1 MASNPYV
8 QVLVSAFVALGV
20 SVAQGA
26 TLSVGPG
33 GKYDYSTIQSAIDAA
48 GNGDEVLV
56 APGTYTG
63 SGLTPVVNTRGK
75 AIHVRSAYGQD
86 VTIIDGQSSRQCLRI
101 NKGESSST
109 IIEGFAIRNGHVP
122 EGENSGGGGA
132 QIYWSS
138 PIVRGCRFES
148 NHSFGWEWYGSNGGA
163 AHIRGGAPTF
173 EQCEFYNNSTDGNGG
188 ALYLS
193 DACVVTLNAVEVY
206 NNSALKGGGVYLT
219 GQSTAIFTDSMLNS
233 NNAQYYGGAVYLVN
247 FSSLQIETSTVDNNS
262 AGYMGGGVYDQ
273 CASFQV
279 SGTQFRSNWAP
290 QGGGGIAVNCGDG
303 VVQSCSFEWNDAD
316 GSSGPAIYIEQI
328 GTLVLGGSSICG
340 SGQDPI
346 DGEYIDKGGNGIHGS
361 CSLGAC
367 CTNNICVMLDMETCS
382 LVGGVHQGLDTDC
395 LVEGC
400 PETCFDVNGDGQ
412 VGVDEILY
420 VIEHFGVCP

>member
-1 MASNPYV
+1 M
-8 QVLVSAFVALGV
+8 
-20 SVAQGA
+20 
-26 TLSVGPG
+26 
-33 GKYDYSTIQSAIDAA
+33 STIQSAIDAA

-63 SGLTPVVNTRGK
+63 SGSTPVVNTRGK

-122 EGENSGGGGA
+122 GGENSGGGGA

-148 NHSFGWEWYGSNGGA
+148 KTKPMIGSGTAVRGA
-163 AHIRGGAPTF
+163 LHYIRGGAPTF

-233 NNAQYYGGAVYLVN
+233 NECAVLRRRCVPRE
-247 FSSLQIETSTVDNNS
+247 FQQS
-262 AGYMGGGVYDQ
+262 AD
-273 CASFQV
+273 
-279 SGTQFRSNWAP
+279 
-290 QGGGGIAVNCGDG
+290 
-303 VVQSCSFEWNDAD
+303 
-316 GSSGPAIYIEQI
+316 
-328 GTLVLGGSSICG
+328 
-340 SGQDPI
+340 
-346 DGEYIDKGGNGIHGS
+346 
-361 CSLGAC
+361 
-367 CTNNICVMLDMETCS
+367 
-382 LVGGVHQGLDTDC
+382 
-395 LVEGC
+395 
-400 PETCFDVNGDGQ
+400 
-412 VGVDEILY
+412 
-420 VIEHFGVCP
+420 